1 MIQLPN
7 TKLPKQSRQSRLGP
21 ESSLAGADYLAA
33 WPASG
38 AGWGSPQSGVG
49 GGCLGAGCWPARRHF
64 AAAALR
70 LDPPADRAAVPAR
83 LQRRGEQLAWR
94 AEQRRAAG
102 SRARPQAARDVTA
115 RRRRDLTGA
124 SSNYCWAWSGPKR
137 VRPLPTML
145 CLTLAEKHQ
154 RCAARPRRLRPI
166 RSNSGGLQVVGI

>member
-1 MIQLPN
+1 MTQLPN

-49 GGCLGAGCWPARRHF
+49 GGCLGAGCWPARRHQ

-124 SSNYCWAWSGPKR
+124 SSNYC
-137 VRPLPTML
+137 